1 MSLAVLLVVALLGPL
16 LSWWLTMAGSRYSA
30 ALAALLPTGLFV
42 CFLSFLSGV
51 TGGAAV
57 SEMVSWAPSLGV
69 ALDLRLDGFALLFAL
84 LITGVG
90 ALVTVYASSYYAEA
104 QAQTRARF
112 LLLVQ
117 LFMAAMLGTVLSD
130 NLISMFLFWE
140 WTSLMSFLL
149 IGFERHRQ
157 QARAAAWQ
165 SLLITAGGG
174 LALFAGILL
183 LGLDLGTFSIA
194 EIVSRPADVA
204 AAPHL
209 ASIIPLLL
217 LGAFTKS
224 AQAPF
229 HFWLPRAMAAPTPAS
244 AFLHSATMVK
254 LGIYLVG
261 RMAGAFELVPAYS
274 SVLVVTGLVT
284 AVIAS
289 VNLLRSREL
298 KELLAHSTVA
308 SLGLLV
314 LLAGVGGEA
323 GMLAL
328 VVFLLAHALYKAAL
342 FFVAGGVISATGETR
357 LDRLRGLGSGLP
369 LTAAAALVA
378 ALSMAGIPPLFGFL
392 AKEQLLE
399 SLLSSASG
407 WLAVAGVV
415 LVSAVLVAAAY
426 LVGIRPFLR
435 SAVSTPWRVTRESRG
450 MAWPPLALALAGAL
464 LGVTAG
470 WPAGGLI
477 GAAASSLAGGT
488 VTADMS
494 LWHGFTAA
502 LGLSALALTA
512 GAVLSWR
519 WHAIAARASGWQ
531 VPVVLTAER
540 WYHMTLD
547 GILALAGW
555 STRLLQNGDQRR
567 YTLTVLLAVLG
578 MCAFAFYQGGAFQ
591 LPADLGEPSLIA
603 VGLLVLVVVGS
614 AAASGSLS
622 LVAALIGVGVV
633 GYSSAL
639 LFLSHGAPDLALTQ
653 FAVETLVLV
662 VLMAVLL
669 RLPVQVASTRSRG
682 ERRVDAMLALAFAVL
697 VFTALVGMMST
708 EFSPH
713 LSAFFAQNSYP
724 EALGR
729 NVVNVIIVDFRSL
742 DTLGEIAVVG
752 FATLAVWVLLRRR
765 RRSSRDGRS

>member
-1 MSLAVLLVVALLGPL
+1 MTLIWLILLPFVGSVVAALPPANARIAETWMSGFVTVSGLVMTAVLFPDVNGGGVVRQEYAWMSSIGVD
-16 LSWWLTMAGSRYSA
+16 
-30 ALAALLPTGLFV
+30 FV
-42 CFLSFLSGV
+42 
-51 TGGAAV
+51 
-57 SEMVSWAPSLGV
+57 
-69 ALDLRLDGFALLFAL
+69 LRVDGFAWMFAL
-84 LITGVG
+84 MVNGIG
-90 ALVTVYASSYYAEA
+90 ALVVIYARYYMSPEDPVP
-104 QAQTRARF
+104 RFFSF
-112 LLLVQ
+112 LLA
-117 LFMAAMLGTVLSD
+117 FMGSMLGLVLAG
-130 NLISMFLFWE
+130 NLILLVFFWE
-140 WTSLMSFLL
+140 LTSLFSFLL
-149 IGFERHRQ
+149 IGYWYHNPA
-157 QARAAAWQ
+157 ARSGARMALIVTAA
-165 SLLITAGGG
+165 GG
-174 LALFAGILL
+174 LALLAGVLVLGRIVGSYDLDVVLASGTAIRSSDLYLPALL
-183 LGLDLGTFSIA
+183 LI
-194 EIVSRPADVA
+194 
-204 AAPHL
+204 
-209 ASIIPLLL
+209 L

-261 RMAGAFELVPAYS
+261 RMAGAFEQVPAYA
-274 SVLVVTGLVT
+274 SVLVATGLVT
-284 AVIAS
+284 AMFAAT
-289 VNLLRSREL
+289 NLLRSREL

-342 FFVAGGVISATGETR
+342 FFVAGGVINATGETR

-519 WHAIAARASGWQ
+519 WHAIAVRASGWQ

-567 YTLTVLLAVLG
+567 YTLTVLLAVLEIG
-578 MCAFAFYQGGAFQ
+578 R
-591 LPADLGEPSLIA
+591 
-603 VGLLVLVVVGS
+603 
-614 AAASGSLS
+614 ASC
-622 LVAALIGVGVV
+622 
-633 GYSSAL
+633 
-639 LFLSHGAPDLALTQ
+639 
-653 FAVETLVLV
+653 
-662 VLMAVLL
+662 
-669 RLPVQVASTRSRG
+669 R
-682 ERRVDAMLALAFAVL
+682 ERV
-697 VFTALVGMMST
+697 
-708 EFSPH
+708 
-713 LSAFFAQNSYP
+713 
-724 EALGR
+724 
-729 NVVNVIIVDFRSL
+729 
-742 DTLGEIAVVG
+742 
-752 FATLAVWVLLRRR
+752 
-765 RRSSRDGRS
+765 